1 MPPNNKQKLL
11 ELGFDVI
18 EHTDAMLSYWDEN
31 LICRF
36 ANNAYMHWYGK
47 KPEDMINKM
56 HIRDLLGPLF
66 EANLV
71 HIEAVLGGKVEIF
84 EQHMSIPNG
93 KTKNVRITYFPNNES
108 GKTKGFYA
116 HAVDISPLSS
126 FSQIGNDDSFNTA
139 NNYISTAG
147 DVLEEVV
154 KTLKSCILTSFPGIP
169 SLSKK
174 HFISESKLKRD
185 FKQKYNTTIFN
196 YYRYLQMELAHKYI
210 TEKKSSK
217 GQMAVIFNFSN
228 PSNFFACYKKFLS
241 EKSTKQTNNDSQK
254 ENNWHQTL
262 VEQTPAA
269 IAMLDTKMKFIA
281 VSQKWIQDNKLQN
294 KEISGK
300 SIYEIIPKIRLKHVE
315 ILNSCLSGAISIAE
329 TEFSEN
335 ENGAVFWLHW
345 TVKPWYTKAEQIG
358 GLLIYAEDITSMKL
372 NDNDDKIISE
382 ILNSTN
388 EIMQVGAW
396 TRDFVTNTTI
406 WSKTLKQILEV
417 PDDFNPDLATAF
429 SFYKEGASRDL
440 ATKGF
445 NDTFK
450 NGTRF
455 DIEVDM
461 VTAKGRTIRARLIGY
476 PDFEDGK
483 CSRISGVFH
492 VLLNPP
498 PEILPG

>member
-1 MPPNNKQKLL
+1 MAMPPNNNQKLL

-36 ANNAYMHWYGK
+36 ANNAYLHWYGK

-56 HIRDLLGPLF
+56 HIRDLLGPLY

-71 HIEAVLGGKVEIF
+71 HIEVVLGGKVEIF
-84 EQHMSIPNG
+84 EQRMSIPNG
-93 KTKNVRITYFPNNES
+93 QAKNVRITYFPNIES
-108 GKTKGFYA
+108 GKAKGFYA
-116 HAVDISPLSS
+116 HAVDISPLNT
-126 FSQIGNDDSFNTA
+126 FNPTDDLNFA
-139 NNYISTAG
+139 NNYIFAAE
-147 DVLEEVV
+147 DRLEEVV

-169 SLSKK
+169 FLSKK

-196 YYRYLQMELAHKYI
+196 YYRDLQMELAHKYI
-210 TEKKSSK
+210 TEKKCSK
-217 GQMAVIFNFSN
+217 GQMAVMFNFSN
-228 PSNFFACYKKFLS
+228 PSNFFACYKKYLS
-241 EKSTKQTNNDSQK
+241 EKSVKQTNTGAQK
-254 ENNWHQTL
+254 ENNWYKTL

-269 IAMLDTKMKFIA
+269 IAMLDTDMVFMA
-281 VSQKWIQDNKLQN
+281 ASQKWILDNKLQT

-300 SIYEIIPKIRLKHVE
+300 SIYEVIPKIRLKHME
-315 ILNSCLSGAISIAE
+315 IFNSCLSGAINIAE

-335 ENGAVFWLHW
+335 ENGIIYWLHW

-358 GLLIYAEDITSMKL
+358 GLLIYAEDVTSMKL

-382 ILNSTN
+382 ILDSTS

-461 VTAKGRTIRARLIGY
+461 VTAKGRNIRARLVGY

-483 CSRISGVFH
+483 CLRISGVFH
-492 VLLNPP
+492 VLLNTP
-498 PEILPG
+498 PEILPA